1 MLEGY
6 HILTVTHRDT
16 DLARIRHYIVPGE
29 GEALRQRLESLKTD
43 LSLDELM
50 YVATC
55 NRVMYVFHTTQAVD
69 ADFRQRFFAHVN
81 PELDAGAVG
90 AVRHYAGLDAV
101 RHFFRVAASIES
113 LVVGEREILRQLREA
128 YARCKEWGLTGDA
141 LRLLERFGVVAAKDV
156 YARTRIGEKPVS
168 VVSLAV
174 QEMRRHHLPQDARI
188 LMIGAGQTNTL
199 VGKFLKKY
207 GYMRVTVANRTLAR
221 AQELADKVGG
231 RALALEAL
239 ATYDEGFDCL
249 IVCTGATEPVVT
261 ADLYGR
267 LLQGETGQK
276 VVVDLSIPHNVA
288 PEVGSRPDV
297 HYIEIE
303 GLRRLAAENL
313 AFREQEVQRAE
324 ALLET
329 HIAEFPQVCRQREL
343 ERAMSRIPQEVRAV
357 KQKALEEV
365 FHKDLARLDEEE
377 RALVQRM
384 LDYMEKKCIGIPM
397 RVARETLTSL

>member
-1 MLEGY
+1 MLEGF

-16 DLARIRHYIVPGE
+16 ELSRIRHYIVPADGD
-29 GEALRQRLESLKTD
+29 ALRARLESLKTD
-43 LSLDELM
+43 LALDELM

-55 NRVMYVFHTTQAVD
+55 NRVMYVFHTRHAVD
-69 ADFRQRFFAHVN
+69 AAFRKRFFAHVN
-81 PELDAGAVG
+81 PELDAAALEV
-90 AVRHYAGLDAV
+90 VRHHAGLEAV

-128 YARCKEWGLTGDA
+128 YDRCKRWGLTGDA

-174 QEMRRHHLPQDARI
+174 QEMRRHHLAPDARI

-207 GYMRVTVANRTLAR
+207 GYTRVTVANRTLAR
-221 AQELADKVGG
+221 AEELAGKVGG
-231 RALALEAL
+231 KALALDAL
-239 ATYDEGFDCL
+239 AEYDEGFDCL

-261 ADLYGR
+261 PELYER
-267 LLQGETGQK
+267 LLRGDTDRK
-276 VVVDLSIPHNVA
+276 LVVDLSIPHNVA

-297 HYIEIE
+297 AWIEIE

-324 ALLET
+324 ALLDT
-329 HIAEFPQVCRQREL
+329 HIADFPQVCRQREL
-343 ERAMSRIPQEVRAV
+343 ERAMSRIPEEVRAV
-357 KQKALEEV
+357 KRKALEEV
-365 FHKDLARLDEEE
+365 FRKDLARLDDEE

-397 RVARETLTSL
+397 RVARETLASI